1 MVIVI
6 AKSNTRTKSFLSSV
20 VDVSAAGLMLV
31 MLTSCVSLDLFG
43 GDKVDKSLS
52 TASVPNQQSGPTLTD
67 DATIRNAVTSA
78 DIAKLADSPLPW
90 ANAATGSAGVVTA
103 IREDSTLL
111 AALHRSLQHHCGED
125 RAQSFIEW
133 LVRTGEPRVVKAR
146 RGRMVVPAGL
156 VKL

>member
-6 AKSNTRTKSFLSSV
+6 AKSNRRTKSFLASV
-20 VDVSAAGLMLV
+20 VDLSATGLMLV

-52 TASVPNQQSGPTLTD
+52 TASVPNQQNGPALTD

-78 DIAKLADSPLPW
+78 DISKLADSPLPW

-103 IREDSTLL
+103 IREDRSTGFVCRDFRTTRHSYEGI
-111 AALHRSLQHHCGED
+111 AAYSGQACLSETG
-125 RAQSFIEW
+125 EW
-133 LVRTGEPRVVKAR
+133 LMTRFDQK
-146 RGRMVVPAGL
+146 
-156 VKL
+156 